1 MSNNIRKIYKNLVKL
16 FFYFLYGNIEI
27 NNNLKLIEKIKIKNK
42 YFGNYR
48 YYIYKIKDGVTFTD
62 NTQNVAAISNN
73 KLHAEP
79 SFQHGNDKI
88 ISPKFNPVLKRGLIN
103 FRKKYDGIVL
113 SLVQGASTE
122 NYFHWLMDILPKIKI
137 YSSRYLVKKVDYFYL
152 PNLTSSQKQSLQ
164 YLGIQSKKIINSSL
178 YKHISA
184 KKIFFVSHPWYTKGK
199 FHDQSHK
206 LPKWQI
212 NWIRTTF
219 IKFRKKFK
227 ISKNI
232 YIDRSESKHSHCQII
247 NHTELKEYLK
257 KKNFSIVKLANQKF
271 SKQIF
276 MFWNA
281 DCIIGAHGAALTNLV
296 FCKPKTKV
304 LEIKPFGH
312 PGQNYKRI
320 SKINNLKYYSIVSEK
335 KYLNKENG
343 DIFIN
348 IKKLGKKIN
357 L

>member
-1 MSNNIRKIYKNLVKL
+1 MNNNIKKIYKSLVKI
-16 FFYFLYGNIEI
+16 FFYFLYFNITI
-27 NNNLKLIEKIKIKNK
+27 NNNLKLIKKIQIKNKFFEKNK
-42 YFGNYR
+42 YF
-48 YYIYKIKDGVTFTD
+48 IYEIKNGVVYTD
-62 NTQNVAAISNN
+62 NVQNVAAISNN
-73 KLHAEP
+73 KLHVEP
-79 SFQHGNDKI
+79 SFQHGNNKI
-88 ISPKFNPVLKRGLIN
+88 VSSKFNSVLKKGLTN
-103 FRKKYDGIVL
+103 FRKKYEGTVL

-137 YSSRYLVKKVDYFYL
+137 YSSEFPIKKVGYFYL

-164 YLGIQSKKIINSSL
+164 YLGIQSKKIINSKL

-199 FHDQSHK
+199 FHDQSHR

-212 NWIRTTF
+212 RWVKDTF
-219 IKFRKKFK
+219 LKFRKKFK

-232 YIDRSESKHSHCQII
+232 YIDRTESKYSHCQII
-247 NHTELKEYLK
+247 NHKELKRYLK
-257 KKNFSIVKLANQKF
+257 KKNFSIVKLANQNF

-281 DCIIGAHGAALTNLV
+281 NCIIGAHGAALTNLV
-296 FCKPKTKV
+296 FCKPHTKV
-304 LEIKPFGH
+304 LELKPFGH

-320 SKINNLKYYSIVSEK
+320 SIINNLRYRSILSKK
-335 KYLNKENG
+335 KYLKKENG
-343 DIFIN
+343 DIFVDL
-348 IKKLGKKIN
+348 KKLDKMIS

>member
-1 MSNNIRKIYKNLVKL
+1 VSNNIKKIYKNLVKL
-16 FFYFLYGNIEI
+16 FFYFLYGSIEI

-42 YFGNYR
+42 YFGNNR
-48 YYIYKIKDGVTFTD
+48 YSIYKIKDGVTFTD

-73 KLHAEP
+73 KLHVEP

-103 FRKKYDGIVL
+103 FRKKYDGTVL

-247 NHTELKEYLK
+247 NHT
-257 KKNFSIVKLANQKF
+257 
-271 SKQIF
+271 
-276 MFWNA
+276 
-281 DCIIGAHGAALTNLV
+281 
-296 FCKPKTKV
+296 
-304 LEIKPFGH
+304 
-312 PGQNYKRI
+312 
-320 SKINNLKYYSIVSEK
+320 
-335 KYLNKENG
+335 
-343 DIFIN
+343 
-348 IKKLGKKIN
+348 
-357 L
+357 